1 MGQNWEYRSRHTH
14 VCPVDFQQTYQDN
27 SMSNRGLSQEM
38 ILKMIIHIEKKKQ
51 YWTLPHKILQ
61 DQMDGVNEMEYIKLN
76 ITTRTIR
83 FWGEKNKRNPVSRK
97 TKIS

>member
-38 ILKMIIHIEKKKQ
+38 ILKMIIHIEKKKK